1 MVYAGLRIAAILF
14 LTVFM
19 VACGGGGDSSG
30 KSVDSGVGAPFT
42 DPEGADLSGVS
53 LAQTGA
59 APMEWVEVLGLPE
72 GVGQSDVHIK
82 YLPAALDENPWSSD
96 EALIMP
102 LYVEIADDSDRVFL
116 AAPLFELEGS
126 AAKMVVSD
134 GKSHSGL
141 LNLDLL
147 PLPAR
152 RAGAIDELT
161 VALEDLLKAGTEA
174 LGKDYPEEWEG
185 WRDQSYNQIPEY
197 LLPLALFWHETAN
210 RDNPNAL
217 VNRSFDAEERELL
230 ERILAHRSRQGNLF
244 VETVENLAQ
253 ATRDGNTLLDEA
265 AAATPVMTSSSPL
278 LNSQKIVSQSQIRM
292 AASSTLPIQELN
304 GQAFAPIN
312 SPEALARLLQ
322 AFKDAREFSE
332 DIEMATDIADIGVTV
347 VTVASTGG
355 AGGLARAGASLTG
368 KSVTRRATAFVV
380 TSAARLAGFSQVAQ
394 WFLPCCIPDMQVELD
409 PADGRIPSEDEVAN
423 QIRLVK
429 ATGRAES
436 AGVNL
441 VQKAFDQVVGSVQ
454 GQFDEV
460 AGNTIDA
467 LADSSIPSELISSPT
482 EPLFQEISSRLP
494 EGANIVLVWE
504 DIDLAGSEPQR
515 WLNHEVDTFA
525 SGEAS
530 AIIEQANT
538 SSQSYEFR
546 LRTPEAFDRQAS
558 LLRFRTDPAQLP
570 APEAIAT
577 RQISLEYIDIEFAP
591 SVIRVDDDTP
601 DVTPVTMTV
610 TGANDTNVELPLQL
624 DPDFGTLVQTGTGE
638 NGVYTFDYIKPAGEL
653 PDGIATVNATSTA
666 KTGIR
671 ADFNDPPPRT
681 ANLLISPLPERVEVS
696 PGSACLGAGET
707 QQFQARDPVTG
718 EPVEVSW
725 SADRGS
731 INTGGLYTAPG
742 GDGPDT
748 VTASTENNSSSAQI
762 TVADCSCTFTASL
775 SGPGVS
781 AADRYAG
788 AQGGLVLSLSE
799 SGYDGISFFGDGAS
813 TALIWNF
820 DTPLP
825 FGATGPA
832 STSIR
837 APVASTLNGEGF
849 SSTDLLSGASLPALD
864 VSISERQ
871 LLGFGAPNAVS
882 MAGTI
887 SGTVSV
893 PDFAEGESINAALSI
908 EFSGLFTFSPPSL
921 TPTLNCDNISF

>member
-141 LNLDLL
+141 LNLELL
-147 PLPAR
+147 PLPAP

-265 AAATPVMTSSSPL
+265 AATTPVMTSSSPL
-278 LNSQKIVSQSQIRM
+278 LNSQRIVSQSQVRVS
-292 AASSTLPIQELN
+292 ASSTLPTRELDGRRFSQIN
-304 GQAFAPIN
+304 G
-312 SPEALARLLQ
+312 PEDLAGLLQ
-322 AFKDAREFSE
+322 EFKDARELSE
-332 DIEMATDIADIGVTV
+332 NIEMATDIADIGVTV
-347 VTVASTGG
+347 VTVASTGAAG
-355 AGGLARAGASLTG
+355 GGLAKAAGSLTG

-380 TSAARLAGFSQVAQ
+380 TSLARLAGYSQTAQ
-394 WFLPCCIPDMQVELD
+394 WFLPCCIPDMQVEID
-409 PADGRIPSEDEVAN
+409 PADGRILSEDEVAN
-423 QIRLVK
+423 QIRLVS
-429 ATGRAES
+429 ATGQVES

-441 VQKAFDQVVGSVQ
+441 VKEAFDEVLGQIQ

-460 AGNTIDA
+460 AGEEIEKLPLSAITT
-467 LADSSIPSELISSPT
+467 ELIPDDSD
-482 EPLFQEISSRLP
+482 PLYQEISDRVNI
-494 EGANIVLVWE
+494 GANLVLVWE
-504 DIDLAGSEPQR
+504 NIDLMGFEPQR
-515 WLNHEVDTFA
+515 WLTHDTDTFA
-525 SGEAS
+525 GAGSPIIQQAS
-530 AIIEQANT
+530 T
-538 SSQSYEFR
+538 SSQQYEFE
-546 LRTPEAFDRQAS
+546 LKSPEAFERQSS
-558 LLRFRTDPAQLP
+558 LLRFRTNTDELP
-570 APEAIAT
+570 APQAIDT
-577 RQISLEYIDIEFAP
+577 RQISLEYIDIEFEP
-591 SVIRVDDDTP
+591 SVIRVDHDTP
-601 DVTPVTMTV
+601 EVTVVTMTV

-653 PDGIATVNATSTA
+653 PSGIATVTATSIA
-666 KTGIR
+666 QTGVR
-671 ADFNDPPPRT
+671 ADFNNPTPRT
-681 ANLLISPLPERVEVS
+681 ANLLISPLAQRVDVT

-707 QQFQARDPVTG
+707 KQFQALDPVTG
-718 EPVEVSW
+718 EPVEVRW
-725 SADRGS
+725 SAGRGS
-731 INTGGLYTAPG
+731 INASGLYTAPA
-742 GDGPDT
+742 GDGSDT
-748 VTASTENNSSSAQI
+748 ITASTDTSASSAQI

-781 AADRYAG
+781 AADSYAA
-788 AQGGLVLSLSE
+788 AQGGLVLSLSG
-799 SGYDGISFFGDGAS
+799 SSYDGISFFSDGAS
-813 TALIWNF
+813 TVLIWSF

-832 STSIR
+832 STSTR
-837 APVASTLNGEGF
+837 AGVGSSMNGESF

-893 PDFAEGESINAALSI
+893 PDFAEGESINAALNI
-908 EFSGLFTFSPPSL
+908 EFSGLFTFRPPGPS
-921 TPTLNCDNISF
+921 TLNCDNISF